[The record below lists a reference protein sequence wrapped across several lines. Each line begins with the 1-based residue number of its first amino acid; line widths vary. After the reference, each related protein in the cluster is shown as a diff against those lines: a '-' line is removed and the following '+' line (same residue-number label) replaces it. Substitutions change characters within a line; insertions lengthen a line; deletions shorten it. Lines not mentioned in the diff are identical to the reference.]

1 MRGLVLGFRHSCF
14 PQSQSAFIRLSVVWR
29 VGWRIAIGALLL
41 AWIFHSIFLNEG
53 KLAAQQELGL
63 SWDSLSRAEQ
73 WRIGWTSGPAKLWT
87 TLCLVHPGALF
98 LSVLLMGLTIVL
110 GVWRWRLVLRV
121 QGLELSL
128 GRSLEISF
136 IAHFFN
142 SFLLGS
148 TGGDLMKAYYAA
160 RETHHKKTEAVVTVF
175 VDRLIGLWAMLL
187 FASILVLPN
196 WSLLV
201 SHPRFRSMAG
211 LILAMTIACSG
222 VVGVAFWGGVSR
234 AWSGARH
241 WLRRLPKGEWLERSL
256 DSCRRFGQERFFIG
270 RTLGISMLLNTVCV
284 LQLLVLSWGLHLK
297 APALALFA
305 IVPMI
310 ICISALPITP
320 SGLGVRENLFVLML
334 AAPAFGAPETAAL
347 SLSLLAYAGSLFW
360 SLVGGVVYLTLRE
373 RHHLAEVAGDKP
385 LPETSQR

>member
-1 MRGLVLGFRHSCF
+1 MFHAQERFESSGRIMTAGKK
-14 PQSQSAFIRLSVVWR
+14 IWGIGWR
-29 VGWRIAIGALLL
+29 VAVGALLL
-41 AWIFHSIFLNEG
+41 TWIFHSIFLNEG
-53 KLAAQQELGL
+53 KLAAQQEPGL
-63 SWDSLSRAEQ
+63 SWDSLSKPEQ
-73 WRIGWTSGPAKLWT
+73 WKIGWTRGPAKLWL
-87 TLCLVHPGALF
+87 TLCLVQPGALF

-121 QGLELSL
+121 QGLELSA
-128 GRSLEISF
+128 GRSLEISL

-187 FASILVLPN
+187 FASILILPN

-222 VVGVAFWGGVSR
+222 VVSVAFWGGVSR

-256 DSCRRFGQERFFIG
+256 DSCRRFGRERWFLS
-270 RTLGISMLLNTVCV
+270 RTLGLSMMLNTVCV
-284 LQLLVLSWGLHLK
+284 LQLIVLGWGLHLNI
-297 APALALFA
+297 PALALFA

-334 AAPAFGAPETAAL
+334 AAPVFGAPETSAL

-360 SLVGGVVYLTLRE
+360 SLVGGVVYLTLKD
-373 RHHLAEVAGDKP
+373 RHHLAEVAADGA
-385 LPETSQR
+385 LPETSPR